1 MSYAPYPTYKES
13 GVPWLGQVP
22 EAWEV
27 KPVKYI
33 STFND
38 EALPETTDPES
49 MLNYVDISSVSLV
62 EGIQKIEQVE
72 FEKAPSRA
80 RRVVREGD
88 TIVSTVRTYLKS
100 IATVR
105 NPVDNMIVS
114 TGFAVIRPDPTMNP
128 DFLGYFIQSEGFV
141 GEVVSKSTGVSYPA
155 INPGDLV
162 AISGV
167 RPPIEEQTAIARF
180 LDEKTAEIDD
190 LIAKKE
196 ELLRLL
202 AEQRTALIT
211 HAVTKGLNP
220 SAPMRPSGIDWLG
233 DVPEGWEIT
242 SIKRIASIFGRI
254 GFKGYT
260 TADIVDEGDG
270 ALSLSPSN
278 IFEGKMRYE
287 KRTYVSWE
295 KYFESPEIM
304 VKPGDIVFVKT
315 GSTIGKTALF
325 EDIETETTVNPQLVI
340 LKELTVSG
348 LFLSFAMN
356 SAYFRH
362 QVDGYRFG
370 GSTPAMTQESLGR
383 ILVVAPKERAE
394 QEKIAANVSIRMKD
408 FDKTQQKI
416 KAVIE
421 ALVEYRIALITNAVT
436 GKIKVA

>member
-1 MSYAPYPTYKES
+1 MSYAPYPAYKDS

-22 EAWEV
+22 DGWEV
-27 KPVKYI
+27 KPVKYV

-38 EALPETTDPES
+38 EALPETTDPEL

-62 EGIQKIEQVE
+62 EGIKKIEQVE

-88 TIVSTVRTYLKS
+88 TIVSTVRTYLKA
-100 IATVR
+100 IAPIR

-114 TGFAVIRPDPTMNP
+114 TGFAVIRPDQTMNP

-167 RPPIEEQTAIARF
+167 RPPVEEQTAIADF
-180 LDEKTAEIDD
+180 LDKKTAEIDD

-220 SAPMRPSGIDWLG
+220 NAPMKPSGIGWIG
-233 DVPEGWEIT
+233 DVPEGWSVAPIGYRYEVQLGRMLNAERADGEHLRPYLRVLDVQWG
-242 SIKRIASIFGRI
+242 SINTKDLPRMDFPPEAQARYRLQKGDLLVNEGGSYVGRSAIWRGELEECFYQKALHRVRPLNPRKDSTEFLLLLMEVATKLGVFVAGGNQTTIDHLTAEKLRAQRFPFPPFKEQIRIADEVR
-254 GFKGYT
+254 KKAKRMAE
-260 TADIVDEGDG
+260 TASKINQ
-270 ALSLSPSN
+270 ALENL
-278 IFEGKMRYE
+278 R
-287 KRTYVSWE
+287 
-295 KYFESPEIM
+295 
-304 VKPGDIVFVKT
+304 
-315 GSTIGKTALF
+315 
-325 EDIETETTVNPQLVI
+325 
-340 LKELTVSG
+340 
-348 LFLSFAMN
+348 
-356 SAYFRH
+356 
-362 QVDGYRFG
+362 
-370 GSTPAMTQESLGR
+370 
-383 ILVVAPKERAE
+383 
-394 QEKIAANVSIRMKD
+394 
-408 FDKTQQKI
+408 
-416 KAVIE
+416 
-421 ALVEYRIALITNAVT
+421 EYRSAVITNAVT